1 MGMIVTFTTNT
12 PEMVAKLRKKAPVAQ
27 MRALN
32 RSITSANVVMVRAIA
47 GDLGVK
53 QGVVK
58 DRIRVEAATPER
70 LRARLYANAKRI
82 PLIELGAKGPE
93 PSRGRGRGV
102 TVKGAGGRRA
112 IANAF
117 IATMRSGHRG
127 VFQRVAGSS
136 GRHGPP
142 PHRSQLPIRELF
154 GPSIWKVFG
163 KFEALGLAR
172 GREQLIKNLQSEF
185 RFVLAVDA
193 GDASAA

>member
-1 MGMIVTFTTNT
+1 MGMIVTFRTNT

-27 MRALN
+27 LRALN
-32 RSITSANVVMVRAIA
+32 RAIASAKVAMVSVIA
-47 GDLGVK
+47 GDIGVK
-53 QGVVK
+53 SGVVK
-58 DRIRVEAATPER
+58 DRIRVELATAER

-102 TVKGAGGRRA
+102 TVKGQGGRRT
-112 IANAF
+112 IPNAF

-127 VFQRVAGSS
+127 VFERAAGAS
-136 GRHGPP
+136 GRRGPA

-154 GPSIWKVFG
+154 GPSIWKVFT
-163 KFEALGLAR
+163 KYEAVGLAR

-185 RFVLAVDA
+185 RFALAVEA
-193 GDASAA
+193 PAA